1 MMLRDLPATLS
12 PNEDP
17 SHTIGTEIVTVGEI
31 NVARGDH
38 DVFGN
43 LTDQRHRIGF
53 HSDTG
58 RAPAEIVADGLS
70 TTVQFIHRAEQGS
83 VLIIEFHVTFEVMAV
98 ERFNPLSMQ
107 AFNGRRCGHN
117 RVALT

>member
-43 LTDQRHRIGF
+43 LTDQRH
-53 HSDTG
+53 
-58 RAPAEIVADGLS
+58 P
-70 TTVQFIHRAEQGS
+70 
-83 VLIIEFHVTFEVMAV
+83 
-98 ERFNPLSMQ
+98 PK
-107 AFNGRRCGHN
+107 
-117 RVALT
+117 